1 MLLGVSARNSGSLP
15 NLWLRVIKRPS
26 TASISLALIPVVALG
41 LSVSLW
47 DRITP
52 RVLGVPFN
60 MFWIVAWLFLTP
72 VLMSLV
78 YRMEKKR

>member
-1 MLLGVSARNSGSLP
+1 
-15 NLWLRVIKRPS
+15 VIKRPS